1 MKRRAALPP
10 AALPRQRGATLIS
23 LMVGLVISM
32 LVTVAT
38 LMLYKNLVRAT
49 GDSRVNAQFDAQ
61 RSAALLMSGMTL
73 QDAGFGID
81 DPQVGEHLITLK
93 GATLG
98 NAGALQGTPT
108 NDCDDKDD
116 GCNATLWL
124 QNMPKPDDPDA
135 PWVTT
140 CSALFSDQDKGGLAK
155 LTAWSGSNP
164 LEGCDLGNW
173 ASLTWKAEPLAGA
186 AELRVAFTRQEDPC
200 SPFGISAPASQA
212 LRLTLHA
219 SNLNE
224 EVGNNVEL
232 ESAHC
237 LSNFSAP
244 PAPSSPPAATPS

>member
-81 DPQVGEHLITLK
+81 DPQVDEHLITLK

-98 NAGALQGTPT
+98 NAGALQGTLD
-108 NDCDDKDD
+108 DCDDKGD

-140 CSALFSDQDKGGLAK
+140 CSALFSDKGGLAK
-155 LTAWSGSNP
+155 LTAWSGSGP

-186 AELRVAFTRQEDPC
+186 AELRVAFTRQEVPC

-219 SNLNE
+219 SNLKE

-232 ESAHC
+232 ESTHC
-237 LSNFSAP
+237 LSNFNAP
-244 PAPSSPPAATPS
+244 PTPSSPPAATPS

>member
-98 NAGALQGTPT
+98 NDVNLRDVEGR
-108 NDCDDKDD
+108 
-116 GCNATLWL
+116 
-124 QNMPKPDDPDA
+124 
-135 PWVTT
+135 
-140 CSALFSDQDKGGLAK
+140 SALLLGKAK
-155 LTAWSGSNP
+155 DNNASAAIGPFIRLFDSG
-164 LEGCDLGNW
+164 D
-173 ASLTWKAEPLAGA
+173 
-186 AELRVAFTRQEDPC
+186 
-200 SPFGISAPASQA
+200 A
-212 LRLTLHA
+212 L
-219 SNLNE
+219 
-224 EVGNNVEL
+224 
-232 ESAHC
+232 
-237 LSNFSAP
+237 
-244 PAPSSPPAATPS
+244 

>member
-81 DPQVGEHLITLK
+81 DPQVDEHLITLK

-98 NAGALQGTPT
+98 NAGALQGTLD
-108 NDCDDKDD
+108 DCDDKGD

-155 LTAWSGSNP
+155 LTAWSGSSP

-173 ASLTWKAEPLAGA
+173 ASLNWKAEPLAGA

>member
-81 DPQVGEHLITLK
+81 DPQVDEHLITLK

-98 NAGALQGTPT
+98 NAGALQGTP
-108 NDCDDKDD
+108 NDCDDKGDD
-116 GCNATLWL
+116 CNATLWL

-155 LTAWSGSNP
+155 LTAWSGSSP

>member
-98 NAGALQGTPT
+98 NAGALQGTP
-108 NDCDDKDD
+108 NDCDDKGD

-155 LTAWSGSNP
+155 LTAWSGSSP

-186 AELRVAFTRQEDPC
+186 AELRVKESDRLAVMAT
-200 SPFGISAPASQA
+200 G
-212 LRLTLHA
+212 LRRLGLRVDEATDGATLHPGTLG
-219 SNLNE
+219 S
-224 EVGNNVEL
+224 GTI
-232 ESAHC
+232 ESHDDHRIAMAFAVAGQR
-237 LSNFSAP
+237 SGAG
-244 PAPSSPPAATPS
+244 